1 MFIVEGEKLA
11 GILRNL
17 GLFFAGIV
25 VNFTVFSAAAE
36 QVVSE
41 AVLAET
47 EQACLIEALSKAK
60 AHVTVGQLRSQCH
73 QQLASLSAA
82 EVMRDYQARERA
94 SERYRIEPHN
104 STYIL
109 LAGHQHGASG
119 NDESPKPRSTEAKY
133 QISFKSKIEDNLFGG
148 NADLYFGYSQVSLWQ
163 VYDQDGSAPFRESN
177 YSPELFL
184 DMPLDWQLGD
194 LEFFS
199 WRLGVIHT
207 SNGRG
212 PDYSRSWNR
221 VYADLYM
228 KHGNAWLSIRPWWR
242 IPDDDDKDDNPDITQ
257 YLGHGELRAG
267 YLWDKHRLTMMTRNY
282 LEGSDKGAFQLDYTY
297 PFTKYFRWHVQAFNG
312 YGDSLLDY
320 NESVTR
326 FSIGIMLENG
336 LY

>member
-1 MFIVEGEKLA
+1 MFIAVGEKLTGIWRSLTVA
-11 GILRNL
+11 GLL
-17 GLFFAGIV
+17 
-25 VNFTVFSAAAE
+25 AAALPLQAE
-36 QVVSE
+36 MIVE
-41 AVLAET
+41 EHVLAES
-47 EQACLIEALSKAK
+47 EQSCLMEAISHAK
-60 AHVTVGQLRSQCH
+60 AHVTVGQLRAQCR
-73 QQLASLSAA
+73 QRVKAMSAA
-82 EVMRDYQARERA
+82 EVMSDYQRRERDG
-94 SERYRIEPHN
+94 ERYKIEPHN
-104 STYIL
+104 STYML
-109 LAGHQHGASG
+109 LVGHQKGASG

-148 NADLYFGYSQVSLWQ
+148 NADLYFGYSQTSLWQ

-184 DMPLDWQLGD
+184 DMPLNWHWGHLNI
-194 LEFFS
+194 FS

-228 KHGNAWLSIRPWWR
+228 KHGNAWLAIRPWWR
-242 IPDDDDKDDNPDITQ
+242 IPDDEDKDDNPDITK
-257 YLGHGELRAG
+257 YLGHGDLRVG
-267 YLWDKHRLTMMTRNY
+267 YHWDKHRLSLMTRNY

-320 NESVTR
+320 NESVSR